1 MITYSKIQES
11 YMIKDPYEIL
21 GVPCGSS
28 LDECTKAY
36 KKLAKKYHPDL
47 NPDDATA
54 QQKMAEINA
63 AYDQIKSG
71 NTTSYSGSNASTDT
85 ASYYAAVVRFIDNNQ
100 FAQAVNL
107 LDKIENKND
116 VWYYLAS
123 VAYYGLG
130 RRNLAR
136 QYIDT
141 ACSMSPD
148 NDTYRRT
155 RQRIFQPAAQVFYDF
170 SDFDDFDDFDRD
182 STEYQ
187 KPSKEHRRVGCLGR
201 ILIIILVILLLRSIL
216 SLIFTGYQYYRVPR
230 YRTPAYS
237 YSSDYNP
244 DTHQEST

>member
-1 MITYSKIQES
+1 
-11 YMIKDPYEIL
+11 
-21 GVPCGSS
+21 
-28 LDECTKAY
+28 
-36 KKLAKKYHPDL
+36 
-47 NPDDATA
+47 
-54 QQKMAEINA
+54 MAEINA

-170 SDFDDFDDFDRD
+170 SDFDDFDRD
-182 STEYQ
+182 STKYQ
-187 KPSKEHRRVGCLGR
+187 KPSKKHRRVGCLGR

-237 YSSDYNP
+237 YSNDYNP